1 VACIWRSD
9 QRTVLLGAQLTEW
22 KHIKDSPEWLAL
34 RRTLA
39 EKSGKSEDEIQE
51 IAESMDSLDE
61 VELVM
66 AIEEAFGTEIH
77 L

>member
-1 VACIWRSD
+1 M
-9 QRTVLLGAQLTEW
+9 GEW
-22 KHIKDSPEWLAL
+22 KHIKDMPNWPIL

-39 EKSGKSEDEIQE
+39 GKIGKNEIEIQE
-51 IAESMDSLDE
+51 IAETWDSLDE

-66 AIEEAFGTEIH
+66 LLEEAFNTEIH

>member
-1 VACIWRSD
+1 MKSSK
-9 QRTVLLGAQLTEW
+9 GKW
-22 KHIKDSPEWLAL
+22 KHIKDAPSWPVL

-39 EKSGKSEDEIQE
+39 EKSGKSESEIQE
-51 IAESMDSLDE
+51 LAESMDSLDE

-66 AIEEAFGTEIH
+66 AIEEAFGVEIH